1 MKIWWFNLKAPETI
15 SSVLSEIQPR
25 NEALGNYDFS
35 ILLDNIAAFTGGYD
49 GLSAR
54 YGSVDYEVGAT
65 GADDS
70 SYYDDSAANYGDTES
85 DYASY
90 YGQWVTGRHKRLFF
104 LK

>member
-1 MKIWWFNLKAPETI
+1 MKAPETI

-49 GLSAR
+49 ALSAR

-70 SYYDDSAANYGDTES
+70 SYYADSAANYGDTGS
-85 DYASY
+85 DYSSY
-90 YGQWVTGRHKRLFF
+90 YGQPVTGRHELFNF
-104 LK
+104 